1 MRAQTLPGLV
11 LLASVAMSCGTTPP
25 RLPAPG
31 AAARESARLPRV
43 LLRKARA
50 GSGGVGTLA
59 ARSADGKSAVLALS
73 ALQVEVRLAGEMAET
88 AVDHRFFNPG
98 SERME
103 GSFRFP
109 LPDGAILIGL
119 AMEIDGKLQE
129 GELVEREKARRTYEA
144 IVDAM
149 QDPALLE
156 WEQGSTFKLRVF
168 PIEPRAE
175 KRVVIRYLMPL
186 RREAGEWRFQVGTA
200 APGLDLATT
209 IGRFSLAL
217 EGETLLTRR
226 AFPVGQEVSVAV
238 PGAKAPAAVQREAR
252 ADATYLAVKL
262 RPAWREL
269 HPASVADARPRALVA
284 IVDTSRS
291 SLESARLAQ
300 QSLRKVLESLGS
312 SDRFL
317 VLACD
322 LECRSHAPGLAPASA
337 SQVASALRFVAGIE
351 PDGASDL
358 GAAFR
363 AAGRALRQ
371 AGPGS
376 SAQLLYLGDG
386 VATWGETEP
395 AALRRALRENLGTEL
410 AFFPVLLGR
419 GAESALLGGIAGELG
434 GRALRPRSPAELEP
448 LVALL
453 ATPAAPRL
461 RGIELD
467 AGARAQIAPA
477 GPLTVFAGDEPTVLI
492 RIPKGAPVPA
502 ALRVRGYVG
511 RRAAG
516 FALALASPQ
525 RARGLARRW
534 AAARIAALEA
544 DGGAKAEIV
553 ALSLEHGVLSR
564 HTALLVLES
573 EQAYREH
580 QIARR
585 AKEREQAAAPRVT
598 GGDLESLGAP
608 RASVS
613 PSEMQPGD
621 PEIRIPAPADA
632 RSVTV
637 VFPFGETKLARY
649 EPALRAWTVRFLI
662 DKATPDGRYPV
673 LIRIALR
680 DGGAQ
685 LLTLH
690 YTVDTRAPTVALSL
704 HRTARADRYELRARQ
719 EVSPLELKLKGG
731 GDAGLG
737 EATLVHDA
745 RRVEVQLP
753 DGRVLSLARVA
764 GAEGRFATVFGA
776 RSPLQGSLTVRVV
789 ATDRALNRRVFTVT
803 LPVPEVRR

>member
-1 MRAQTLPGLV
+1 M
-11 LLASVAMSCGTTPP
+11 
-25 RLPAPG
+25 
-31 AAARESARLPRV
+31 
-43 LLRKARA
+43 
-50 GSGGVGTLA
+50 
-59 ARSADGKSAVLALS
+59 LALS
-73 ALQVEVRLAGEMAET
+73 SLAVDVRLAGEMAET
-88 AVDHRFFNPG
+88 AVEHRFFNPG
-98 SERME
+98 AERME

-109 LPDGAILIGL
+109 LPDGAILTGL

-200 APGLDLATT
+200 APGLDLAAR
-209 IGRFSLAL
+209 IGRFSLSL
-217 EGETLLTRR
+217 EGETLFAQR
-226 AFPVGQEVSVAV
+226 AFPVGREVSVAV
-238 PGAKAPAAVQREAR
+238 PGAKAPAAVQRETR
-252 ADATYLAVKL
+252 SDATYLAVRL

-269 HPASVADARPRALVA
+269 LPARAPDAARPRALVA

-300 QSLRKVLESLGS
+300 QSLRKVLESLDP

-322 LECRSHAPGLAPASA
+322 LECRPHAPGLAPASA
-337 SQVASALRFVAGIE
+337 SQIASALRFVAAIE

-371 AGPGS
+371 VGAGT

-395 AALRRALRENLGTEL
+395 AALRRAISESLGSEL

-434 GRALRPRSPAELEP
+434 GRALRPRRVDELEP

-461 RGIELD
+461 RGVELD
-467 AGARAQIAPA
+467 AGARAQIVPA

-502 ALRVRGYVG
+502 ALRVQGFVG
-511 RRAAG
+511 RRVAG
-516 FALALASPQ
+516 FALALVNPQ

-534 AAARIAALEA
+534 AAGRIAALEA
-544 DGGAKAEIV
+544 GGGAKAEIV

-585 AKEREQAAAPRVT
+585 AKEREHAAAPRVT

-680 DGGAQ
+680 DGGVQ

-690 YTVDTRAPTVALSL
+690 YTVDTQAPTVALSL

-737 EATLVHDA
+737 GATLVEDA

-764 GAEGRFATVFGA
+764 GREGRFATVFSA
-776 RSPLQGSLTVRVV
+776 RAPLQGSLTVRVV
-789 ATDRALNRRVFTVT
+789 ASDRALNRRVFTVT